1 MGGKNMQCHMPDGRP
16 DYEALALHADQQ
28 AEQAEARHLAAL
40 WRELATTYRELGQYH
55 GALSTERLR
64 FTGSASRLRTFA
76 KRSDTVRPISP
87 QSYLVWNDTI
97 ARHPA
102 SLLKP
107 EVASDRSRTAA
118 ERLFGLSRQDCLPS
132 PHFFRSDAAALKP
145 SAVASCV
152 AASSSSASAMT

>member
-64 FTGSASRLRTFA
+64 FTGSASRLRRDRLA
-76 KRSDTVRPISP
+76 NCDVREAQRHGSTHIPAVISGM
-87 QSYLVWNDTI
+87 
-97 ARHPA
+97 
-102 SLLKP
+102 
-107 EVASDRSRTAA
+107 E
-118 ERLFGLSRQDCLPS
+118 
-132 PHFFRSDAAALKP
+132 
-145 SAVASCV
+145 
-152 AASSSSASAMT
+152 